1 MLEAAKQFGKL
12 IQMISTGDPVKRTRR
27 LYQFMPPSFE
37 FVDRTTTYCNFGYW
51 NDGCV
56 SLDDA
61 AEELAT
67 RLGDAAG
74 IEAGDTVLDL
84 GFGYGDQDFSW
95 VRNRQPKKIHGLNIT
110 PHQIE
115 AARARAKAEGLEDR
129 LEFQQGSAT
138 DIPFPDNTFDKVV
151 ALESAFHFYPRS
163 AFFEEAFRVLR
174 PGGVLA
180 VADVLP
186 THDEVVRKELK
197 SRALSWILLSYDE
210 ENWYTSGVYAEKLA
224 KAGFEENRVDSIRD
238 RVWEQYRTF
247 MVNKIESPEYKNL
260 VTPTQYKG
268 ISQNWSDQELLKK
281 ELATI
286 DYVIAVARKPTI

>member
-51 NDGCV
+51 NDGCD
-56 SLDDA
+56 SLDEA

-67 RLGDAAG
+67 RLGAAAG

-95 VRNRQPKKIHGLNIT
+95 IRNRQPKKIHGLNIT

-115 AARARAKAEGLEDR
+115 AAQARAKREGLEDR

-186 THDEVVRKELK
+186 THDTVVRKELK

-210 ENWYTSGVYAEKLA
+210 ENWYTSGVYADKLA

-247 MVNKIESPEYKNL
+247 MVEKIASTEYKNL
-260 VTPTQYKG
+260 ITPTQYKG

-281 ELATI
+281 ELDTI
-286 DYVIAVARKPTI
+286 DYVIAVAKKPTI